1 MKVRIAHA
9 VLACFGA
16 ALMLAAP
23 VAANAAELSASGRPL
38 KPGQFNPA
46 NETVE
51 LFEGVKKGQLEVK
64 MVHKDVAQGKVF
76 ITNKTGK
83 PVNVKLPD
91 AFVGVHV
98 LAQGMGGMGGMG
110 GGMGGGGAQMSG
122 GGMGGGG
129 GAGGG
134 GAGGGGNFFNVAA
147 EKVGEVPFV
156 SVCLEHGKADPRA
169 AMKYEMRSPESIG
182 MKPEVR
188 ETIKLLAEGK
198 LTQRVAQVLAWHHQN
213 EMSFEELAAKMIKPL
228 TGPQVPYFHPEEI
241 RAAMQAKAYIA
252 KQLEEKSQGSSAAL
266 PKL

>member
-1 MKVRIAHA
+1 MKVRIVCAFVMMFA
-9 VLACFGA
+9 LASVLQ
-16 ALMLAAP
+16 
-23 VAANAAELSASGRPL
+23 AAELTTSGRAL

-51 LFEGVKKGQLEVK
+51 LFDAVKKGQLEVK

-110 GGMGGGGAQMSG
+110 GGGGGAQMSG

-129 GAGGG
+129 MGGGG
-134 GAGGGGNFFNVAA
+134 GAGGGGGNFFNVAA

-188 ETIKLLAEGK
+188 ETIKLLADGK

-252 KQLEEKSQGSSAAL
+252 KQLEEKAQGSSTAL

>member
-9 VLACFGA
+9 VLACLGA

-23 VAANAAELSASGRPL
+23 FAANAAELSTSGRAL

-51 LFEGVKKGQLEVK
+51 LFDAVKKGQLEVK

-110 GGMGGGGAQMSG
+110 GGGGGAQMSG
-122 GGMGGGG
+122 GGMGGG
-129 GAGGG
+129 
-134 GAGGGGNFFNVAA
+134 VSMSDDLDWEQLLKIHRA
-147 EKVGEVPFV
+147 ESE
-156 SVCLEHGKADPRA
+156 ER
-169 AMKYEMRSPESIG
+169 
-182 MKPEVR
+182 
-188 ETIKLLAEGK
+188 LATME
-198 LTQRVAQVLAWHHQN
+198 
-213 EMSFEELAAKMIKPL
+213 
-228 TGPQVPYFHPEEI
+228 
-241 RAAMQAKAYIA
+241 
-252 KQLEEKSQGSSAAL
+252 AAL
-266 PKL
+266 LDLERNPSSPDAIESLRRDAHRNAQRRTC

>member
-23 VAANAAELSASGRPL
+23 LAANAAELSTSGRAP

-76 ITNKTGK
+76 ITNKTDK
-83 PVNVKLPD
+83 PVNIKLPD

-98 LAQGMGGMGGMG
+98 LAQGMGGMGGGM

-122 GGMGGGG
+122 GGMGVHCVGGIIGALATGILVNPALG
-129 GAGGG
+129 GSGIMDYTTGKIAEYDFAAQMIAQSKAVLTTLVWSGVGS
-134 GAGGGGNFFNVAA
+134 AILFFIISII
-147 EKVGEVPFV
+147 VGLRV
-156 SVCLEHGKADPRA
+156 SVDKEREGLDLTDHGERA
-169 AMKYEMRSPESIG
+169 YNM
-182 MKPEVR
+182 
-188 ETIKLLAEGK
+188 
-198 LTQRVAQVLAWHHQN
+198 
-213 EMSFEELAAKMIKPL
+213 
-228 TGPQVPYFHPEEI
+228 
-241 RAAMQAKAYIA
+241 
-252 KQLEEKSQGSSAAL
+252 
-266 PKL
+266 